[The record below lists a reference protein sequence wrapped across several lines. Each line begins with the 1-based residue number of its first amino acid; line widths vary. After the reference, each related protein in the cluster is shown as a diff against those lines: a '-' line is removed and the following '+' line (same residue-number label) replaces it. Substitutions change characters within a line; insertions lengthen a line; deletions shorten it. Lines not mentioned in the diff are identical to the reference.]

1 MTASG
6 GLSQSTSSS
15 KSKTF
20 QFDFTDLEQELQ
32 GVNMEIVMQ
41 GIASLANQY
50 GFQEAA
56 YSLMPELIS
65 QLNTQFKQTPEQL
78 ARQEAF
84 GSAQD
89 ELLQIEMDRI
99 RSGGAATEE
108 QKRLIN
114 ESTEAQIDRGSSDI
128 AAFGQQQLD
137 IIKDQL
143 APSRGLRPS
152 DTPIQD
158 RGFLLGGELARQQG
172 NLVSDLRGQQAQA
185 ELNFPLAA
193 NQANASLSQFQQ
205 QLGESAGQFQSQLQQ
220 QAFSNRLNLFGQ
232 IGQAGL
238 GLVGSTQPFSQL
250 QETFRP
256 QLGTESS
263 SKARSN
269 SANFSGG
276 ISSRAIK
283 TNLRPVD
290 DNEILERLVAI
301 PVKRWVYVTSDTED
315 HIGTFAED
323 FAENFGVGNG
333 ITINYLDAIG
343 VLMSGVKALARRVE
357 ELEGGS

>member
-1 MTASG
+1 MTG
-6 GLSQSTSSS
+6 SSS
-15 KSKTF
+15 KSKQTSKTD
-20 QFDFTDLEQELQ
+20 QFDFTALEQELQ
-32 GVNMEIVMQ
+32 GVNMDIVMQ
-41 GIASLANQY
+41 QLASMANQY

-56 YSLMPELIS
+56 YSLMPELIG

-84 GSAQD
+84 GAAQD

-114 ESTEAQIDRGSSDI
+114 ESTESQIARGSSDI

-193 NQANASLSQFQQ
+193 NQQQAGLSQFQQ

-232 IGQAGL
+232 VGQLGL
-238 GLVGSTQPFSQL
+238 GLIGSTQPNAQL
-250 QETFRP
+250 QEVFRP
-256 QLGTESS
+256 QLGTT
-263 SKARSN
+263 SKGTSQ
-269 SANFSGG
+269 SKSGG
-276 ISSRAIK
+276 ISSRMLK
-283 TNLRPVD
+283 THLRPVD
-290 DNEILERLVAI
+290 DAEVLEKLLEI
-301 PVKRWVYVTSDTED
+301 PVERWVYLTDTTED

-323 FAENFGVGNG
+323 FKEAFGVGNG
-333 ITINYLDAIG
+333 LTINYMDAIG
-343 VLMSGVKALARRVE
+343 VLMSSVRALSDRVK
-357 ELEGGS
+357 ELESAP